1 MPISYLDNDD
11 QMIVTN
17 HFNEREEGGYIIYG
31 LDGVSGE
38 FFVPNNR
45 VLPYEMNQTE
55 LEGFI
60 QNTNNSRIVPLSAAP
75 NRAAVGGAK
84 RKSKRNSKK
93 KKRKSKRKKSKKKR
107 YKRKKSKKRY
117 RKKSKKR

>member
-45 VLPYEMNQTE
+45 VLPYEMNQRE
-55 LEGFI
+55 LGEFI
-60 QNTNNSRIVPLSAAP
+60 QNTNNSQIVPFEAT

>member
-11 QMIVTN
+11 QMKVTN
-17 HFNEREEGGYIIYG
+17 NFNEREEGGYIIYE

-38 FFVPNNR
+38 FFVTHNR
-45 VLPYEMNQTE
+45 VLPYEMNQLE
-55 LEGFI
+55 LGEFI
-60 QNTNNSRIVPLSAAP
+60 HNTTNSRIVTFEAP

-93 KKRKSKRKKSKKKR
+93 KKRKSKRKKSK
-107 YKRKKSKKRY
+107 RKKSK
-117 RKKSKKR
+117 RKNSKKR

>member
-11 QMIVTN
+11 QMKVTN
-17 HFNEREEGGYIIYG
+17 NFNEREEGGYIIYE

-38 FFVPNNR
+38 FFVPHNR
-45 VLPYEMNQTE
+45 VLPYEMNQLE
-55 LEGFI
+55 LGEFI
-60 QNTNNSRIVPLSAAP
+60 QNTNNSRIVPFEAP

-93 KKRKSKRKKSKKKR
+93 KKRKSKRKKSKRKKS
-107 YKRKKSKKRY
+107 KRKKSKKR
-117 RKKSKKR
+117 